1 MIIAAFRCI
10 AGAVRCNSQVAAA
23 VGADHPRMRKTLIA
37 LLLLFALPALAASP
51 RDSMIVNAS
60 WLRAHLGDANLVLLH
75 VGDKAEYDAKHIPG
89 AVFASL
95 KNISVSDHTGKGLM
109 LEMPPAEELKKDFE
123 AFGISDAS
131 RVVVYYGKDW
141 ISPATR
147 IIFTLD
153 YAGLGGRASLLDG
166 GMPAWI
172 EAGGETTNVVPAV
185 KKGSL
190 SPLKFKPLV
199 VDADYVKGHLNTS
212 GVAIVDGRD
221 AIFYDGAKTGGSHA
235 GEHRTGHIAGAHSFP
250 FTQLVDDKNFVRSSD
265 DLAALFAKAGVKPN
279 DTVVG
284 YCHIGQQATAMLFA
298 ARSLGHPVLLY
309 DGSFEDWSR
318 HDGYPVENPSEKK

>member
-1 MIIAAFRCI
+1 
-10 AGAVRCNSQVAAA
+10 
-23 VGADHPRMRKTLIA
+23 MRKHLTV
-37 LLLLFALPALAASP
+37 LLLFFAAPLLAASP
-51 RDSMIVNAS
+51 RDSMLVSAA
-60 WLRAHLGDANLVLLH
+60 WLRVHLNDPNLVLLH

-89 AVFASL
+89 AVYAGL
-95 KNISVSDHTGKGLM
+95 KDISVSDHTGKGLM
-109 LEMPPAEELKKDFE
+109 LEMPPAEELKKDLE
-123 AFGISDAS
+123 ALGISDAS

-141 ISPATR
+141 ISPSTR
-147 IIFTLD
+147 ILFTLD

-172 EAGGETTNVVPAV
+172 EAGNDTTNAVPAA

-190 SPLKFKPLV
+190 SPLTLKPLV
-199 VDADYVKGHLNTS
+199 VDAEYVKSHLHAS
-212 GVAIVDGRD
+212 RIAIVDGRD
-221 AIFYDGAKTGGSHA
+221 AIFYDGVESGGGHA
-235 GEHRTGHIAGAHSFP
+235 GKHRTGHIAGAHSFP
-250 FTQLVDDKNFVRSSD
+250 FTQLVDDKNYVRSAQ
-265 DLAALFAKAGVKPN
+265 DLSALFAKAGVKPG

-318 HDGYPVENPSEKK
+318 HDGYPVDNPTTGDRAQGTGHR